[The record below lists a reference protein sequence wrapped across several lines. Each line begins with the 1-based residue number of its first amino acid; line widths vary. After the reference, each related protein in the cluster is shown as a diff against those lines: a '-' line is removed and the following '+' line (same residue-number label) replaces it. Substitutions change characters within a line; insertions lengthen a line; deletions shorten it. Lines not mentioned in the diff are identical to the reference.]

1 LNPSS
6 SRAKASFRTQLRDA
20 ARAAILDAAEELI
33 ATRGMQGAP
42 LVQIAKRAGVAV
54 GTLYNYFT
62 DRDALVQAL
71 FETRRASLRPMIQ
84 AAIAA
89 NKQLAFEPRLRA
101 FVSDVLAAFEA
112 HRRFVKVAIEAEH
125 LKTPSP
131 TSTDMANAIGELVK
145 AGVRE
150 KAVSPAYAD
159 LLPTMV
165 TGALRAV
172 VLRRIAE
179 DAPLTHDAS
188 AIVTAFLEGTR
199 R

>member
-1 LNPSS
+1 LNPGSS
-6 SRAKASFRTQLRDA
+6 KAKASFRTHLRDA
-20 ARAAILDAAEELI
+20 ARATILDAAEELI
-33 ATRGMQGAP
+33 ATHGMQGAP

-62 DRDALVQAL
+62 DRDALVRAL
-71 FETRRASLRPMIQ
+71 FETRRASLRPMIT

-101 FVSDVLAAFEA
+101 FVNDALAAFEA
-112 HRRFVKVAIEAEH
+112 HRRFMKVAIEAEH

-131 TSTDMANAIGELVK
+131 TSTDIANAIAELVK

-150 KAVSPAYAD
+150 RAIGASHAD
-159 LLPTMV
+159 LLPTLIN
-165 TGALRAV
+165 GALRAV

-179 DAPLTHDAS
+179 DAPLAADADE
-188 AIVTAFLEGTR
+188 IVNVFLEGAR

>member
-1 LNPSS
+1 MNPGS

-71 FETRRASLRPMIQ
+71 FETRRASLRPMIL

-101 FVSDVLAAFEA
+101 FVHDLFAAFEA

-131 TSTDMANAIGELVK
+131 TSTDVANAIAELVK

-150 KAVSPAYAD
+150 KAISATHAD
-159 LLPTMV
+159 LLPTLLS
-165 TGALRAV
+165 GALRAV

-179 DAPLTHDAS
+179 DSPLASDADE
-188 AIVTAFLEGTR
+188 IVTVFLEGSR